1 MRCILCLRRC
11 FCFKRKATAL
21 IKKWKDSKDKKC
33 LVVQGARQTGKTYTT
48 DLSLLISMKDFS
60 IKQHIV
66 ENTLSGNTRGG
77 IYECA
82 VADAFYKRGYSL
94 YFYKNESSKKEI
106 DMLIQKNGSVVP
118 VEVKSG
124 NARATSLISIMEKK
138 RILSTDINLLMVI

>member
-1 MRCILCLRRC
+1 M
-11 FCFKRKATAL
+11 

-77 IYECA
+77 IY
-82 VADAFYKRGYSL
+82 
-94 YFYKNESSKKEI
+94 
-106 DMLIQKNGSVVP
+106 
-118 VEVKSG
+118 
-124 NARATSLISIMEKK
+124 
-138 RILSTDINLLMVI
+138 